1 MAEKELTT
9 QLNNGKNEKNEG
21 FLEIYFSDI
30 WRGFLKFWW
39 VCVLITVV
47 CSLAM
52 AAFSF
57 ITFKPVYKVSATFTV
72 QTQDIAASG
81 TGITSYSYYYNRATA
96 EQLSSTFPYILESNL
111 LQSAVCEDLGVD
123 YLPASITATSVEG
136 TNMFTMEAVGK
147 DPQSTYD
154 VLISAMENYPS
165 VAEYVI
171 GSSKLVM
178 ISEPV
183 MPDAPS
189 NSRGILKNTIFGFIA
204 GIILSCGIIA
214 LYAIAR
220 DTIRTKKDIQE
231 KINQNCIGI
240 LPKVTFRKYNK
251 EIDRSILIDNP
262 LTGDSFMET
271 VRQLRNSIVSELDG
285 ASKAILFTSA
295 SPEEG
300 KTTVSTNL
308 AIALAKMEKKVILVD
323 ADIRNPSIE
332 DSIKKQEKYDKNRLD
347 SYSVIKN
354 VPDLGIDI
362 MSFTVA
368 EDNMWKVI
376 NTEYLEKIMEALKQ
390 KYDYIIIDAPPCAL
404 VSDPITIAGVVDT
417 TILVIKQDTVRT
429 TRIKYAIESLQS
441 VNANILGCVLNSAA
455 SGIMGYGYY
464 YGGYGYAYNRYG
476 YKKYGY
482 GYGYK
487 YGYGKNRF

>member
-9 QLNNGKNEKNEG
+9 QLNNEKQKSEG
-21 FLEIYFSDI
+21 LIEIYASDI
-30 WRGFLKFWW
+30 WRGFLKLWW
-39 VCVLITVV
+39 ICILITII

-52 AAFSF
+52 IAFSF
-57 ITFKPVYKVSATFTV
+57 ISFKPVYKVSATFTV
-72 QTQDIAASG
+72 QTQDISASG
-81 TGITSYSYYYNRATA
+81 TGITSYSYYYNRSTA
-96 EQLSSTFPYILESNL
+96 EQLSNTFPYILESNL
-111 LQSAVCEDLGVD
+111 LQSAVCEDLGIES
-123 YLPASITATSVEG
+123 LPASITATSVEG
-136 TNMFTMEAVGK
+136 TNMFTMQAVGR
-147 DPQSTYD
+147 DPQSTYN

-183 MPDAPS
+183 IPDTPS
-189 NSRGILKNTIFGFIA
+189 NSRGTVRNAVLGFLI

-214 LYAIAR
+214 FYAIAR

-240 LPKVTFRKYNK
+240 LPKVTFKKYNK
-251 EIDRSILIDNP
+251 EVDRSILIDNP

-271 VRQLRNSIVSELDG
+271 VRQLRNSIIGELDK
-285 ASKAILFTSA
+285 AAKAILFTSA

-308 AIALAKMEKKVILVD
+308 AIALAKMEKKVILID
-323 ADIRNPSIE
+323 ADIRNPSVE
-332 DSIKKQEKYDKNRLD
+332 KSIIKYEKYNKSGLD
-347 SYSVIKN
+347 SYSQIKN
-354 VPDLGIDI
+354 VPDLGINI
-362 MSFTVA
+362 MTFTVT

-376 NTEYLEKIMEALKQ
+376 NTEYLEKIIEDLKQ
-390 KYDYIIIDAPPCAL
+390 KYDYVIIDAPPCAL

-429 TRIKYAIESLQS
+429 TRIKYAIDSLQS

>member
-9 QLNNGKNEKNEG
+9 QLNNEKQKSEG
-21 FLEIYFSDI
+21 LIEIYASDI
-30 WRGFLKFWW
+30 WRGFLKLWW
-39 VCVLITVV
+39 ICILITII

-52 AAFSF
+52 IAFSF
-57 ITFKPVYKVSATFTV
+57 ISFKPVYKVSATFTV
-72 QTQDIAASG
+72 QTQDISASG
-81 TGITSYSYYYNRATA
+81 TGITSYSYYYNRSTA
-96 EQLSSTFPYILESNL
+96 EQLSNTFPYILESNL
-111 LQSAVCEDLGVD
+111 LQSAVCEDLGIES
-123 YLPASITATSVEG
+123 LPASITATSVEG
-136 TNMFTMEAVGK
+136 TNMFTMQAVGR
-147 DPQSTYD
+147 DPQSTYN

-183 MPDAPS
+183 IPDTPS
-189 NSRGILKNTIFGFIA
+189 NSRGTVRNAVLGFLI

-214 LYAIAR
+214 FYAIAR

-240 LPKVTFRKYNK
+240 LPKVTFKKYNK
-251 EIDRSILIDNP
+251 EVDRSILIDNP

-271 VRQLRNSIVSELDG
+271 VRQLRNSIIGELDK
-285 ASKAILFTSA
+285 AAKAILFTSA

-308 AIALAKMEKKVILVD
+308 AIALAKMEKRVILID
-323 ADIRNPSIE
+323 ADIRNPSVEKAI
-332 DSIKKQEKYDKNRLD
+332 IKYEKYNKSGLD
-347 SYSVIKN
+347 SYSQIKN
-354 VPDLGIDI
+354 VPDLGINI
-362 MSFTVA
+362 MTFTVT

-376 NTEYLEKIMEALKQ
+376 NTEYLEKIIEDLKQ
-390 KYDYIIIDAPPCAL
+390 KYDYVIIDAPPCAL

-429 TRIKYAIESLQS
+429 TRIKYAIDSLQS

>member
-1 MAEKELTT
+1 MAEKELAT
-9 QLNNGKNEKNEG
+9 QLNNEKQKNEG
-21 FLEIYFSDI
+21 LIEIYVSDI
-30 WRGFLKFWW
+30 WRGFLKLWW

-52 AAFSF
+52 AAFSI

-72 QTQDIAASG
+72 QTQDISASG
-81 TGITSYSYYYNRATA
+81 TGITSYSYYYNRTTA

-111 LQSAVCEDLGVD
+111 LQSAVCEDLGID

-147 DPQSTYD
+147 DPQVTYD
-154 VLISAMENYPS
+154 VLVSAMENYPS

-178 ISEPV
+178 ISEPI

-189 NSRGILKNTIFGFIA
+189 NSRGTLKNAVLGFMA
-204 GIILSCGIIA
+204 GIILSCGFIV
-214 LYAIAR
+214 LYAVVR

-240 LPKVTFRKYNK
+240 LPKVTFKKYNK
-251 EIDRSILIDNP
+251 EVDRSILIDNP

-271 VRQLRNSIVSELDG
+271 VRQLRNSIVSELDEM
-285 ASKAILFTSA
+285 SKTILFTSA

-308 AIALAKMEKKVILVD
+308 AIALAKMEKSVVLVD
-323 ADIRNPSIE
+323 ADIRNPSVE
-332 DSIKKQEKYDKNRLD
+332 GSTKKYEKYEKNRLD
-347 SYSVIKN
+347 SYSQIKN
-354 VPDLGIDI
+354 VPDLGINI
-362 MSFTVA
+362 MTFTVT

-376 NTEYLEKIMEALKQ
+376 NTDYLKELMNSLKQ
-390 KYDYIIIDAPPCAL
+390 EYDYIIVDAPPCAL
-404 VSDPITIAGVVDT
+404 VSDPITIASVVDT

-429 TRIKYAIESLQS
+429 TRIKYAIDSLQS

-455 SGIMGYGYY
+455 SGIIGYGYY

>member
-9 QLNNGKNEKNEG
+9 QLNSEKDSKDNGI
-21 FLEIYFSDI
+21 FEIYFSDI
-30 WRGFLKFWW
+30 GRGFLKLWW
-39 VCVLITVV
+39 VCVIVTLA

-57 ITFKPVYKVSATFTV
+57 VSYKPTYKVSATFTV
-72 QTQDIAASG
+72 QTQDIAATG
-81 TGITSYSYYYNRATA
+81 TGITSYSYYYNRTTA

-111 LQSAVCEDLGVD
+111 LQSAVCEDLGVEN
-123 YLPASITATSVEG
+123 LPATITATSVEG
-136 TNMFTMEAVGK
+136 TNMFTMNAVGR
-147 DPQSTYD
+147 DPQATYD
-154 VLISAMENYPS
+154 VLVSAMENYPS

-171 GSSKLVM
+171 GSSQLVM

-183 MPDAPS
+183 IPDSPS
-189 NSRGILKNTIFGFIA
+189 NSRGTLRNTFFGFAA
-204 GIILSCGIIA
+204 GILLSCGIVA

-220 DTIRTKKDIQE
+220 DTIRTKKDIKT

-240 LPKVTFRKYNK
+240 LPRVDFRKHNK
-251 EIDRSILIDNP
+251 EFDRSILVDNP

-271 VRQLRNSIVSELDG
+271 VRQLRNSVISEFDG
-285 ASKAILFTSA
+285 ASKTILFTSA

-300 KTTVSTNL
+300 KTTVSLNM
-308 AIALAKMEKKVILVD
+308 AIALAKMEKKVILID
-323 ADIRNPSIE
+323 ADIRNPSVE
-332 DSIKKQEKYDKNRLD
+332 KTIKKYEKFVKNEPD
-347 SYSVIKN
+347 SFSEIKSV
-354 VPDLGIDI
+354 PSLGLDI
-362 MSFTVA
+362 MTFTVS
-368 EDNMWKVI
+368 EKDMWKVI
-376 NTEYLEKIMEALKQ
+376 NTEYLEKVMKALKE
-390 KYDYIIIDAPPCAL
+390 KYDYVILDAPPCAL

-429 TRIKYAIESLQS
+429 TRIKYAIDNLHS
-441 VNANILGCVLNSAA
+441 VNANVLGCVLNCAA

>member
-9 QLNNGKNEKNEG
+9 QLNNEKQKSEG
-21 FLEIYFSDI
+21 LIEIYASDI
-30 WRGFLKFWW
+30 WRGFLKLWW
-39 VCVLITVV
+39 ICILITII

-52 AAFSF
+52 IAFSF
-57 ITFKPVYKVSATFTV
+57 ISFKPVYKVSATFTV
-72 QTQDIAASG
+72 QTQDISASG
-81 TGITSYSYYYNRATA
+81 TGITSYSYYYNRSTA
-96 EQLSSTFPYILESNL
+96 EQLSNTFPYILESNL
-111 LQSAVCEDLGVD
+111 LQSAVCEDLGIES
-123 YLPASITATSVEG
+123 LPASITATSVEG
-136 TNMFTMEAVGK
+136 TNMFTMQAVGR
-147 DPQSTYD
+147 DPQSTYN

-183 MPDAPS
+183 IPDTPS
-189 NSRGILKNTIFGFIA
+189 NSRGTVRNAVLGFLI

-214 LYAIAR
+214 FYAIAR

-240 LPKVTFRKYNK
+240 LPKVTFKKYNK
-251 EIDRSILIDNP
+251 EVDRSILIDNP

-271 VRQLRNSIVSELDG
+271 VRQLRNSIVSELDEM
-285 ASKAILFTSA
+285 SKTILFTSA

-308 AIALAKMEKKVILVD
+308 AIALAKMEKRVILID
-323 ADIRNPSIE
+323 ADIRNPSVE
-332 DSIKKQEKYDKNRLD
+332 KSIIKYEKYNKSGLD
-347 SYSVIKN
+347 SYSQIKN
-354 VPDLGIDI
+354 VPDLGINI
-362 MSFTVA
+362 MTFTVT

-376 NTEYLEKIMEALKQ
+376 NTEYLEKIIEDLKQ
-390 KYDYIIIDAPPCAL
+390 KYDYVIIDAPPCAL

-429 TRIKYAIESLQS
+429 TRIKYAIDSLQS